1 MQTEMKPP
9 VIGLST
15 ENSVLDSSNMVEI
28 PSGYVRCLSDH
39 PDMFIFYFGINPNK
53 L

>member
-1 MQTEMKPP
+1 MKPL

-15 ENSVLDSSNMVEI
+15 ENVVIDSSNMVEI

-39 PDMFIFYFGINPNK
+39 PAMFIFYFGLDPNK